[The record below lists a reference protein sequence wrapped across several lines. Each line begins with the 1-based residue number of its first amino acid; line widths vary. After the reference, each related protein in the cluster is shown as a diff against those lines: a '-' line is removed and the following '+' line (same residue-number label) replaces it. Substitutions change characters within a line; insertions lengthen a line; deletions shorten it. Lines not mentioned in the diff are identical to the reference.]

1 MSPLNDR
8 MWVGSKL
15 YTVLAQYGTI
25 MSLDHATILFF
36 LIFTSKVSDQEY
48 KNYSIKEHDLS
59 LLSFFMFLLK

>member
-1 MSPLNDR
+1 MSPLNDQ
-8 MWVGSKL
+8 MWVGSKQ

-48 KNYSIKEHDLS
+48 KNYSIKEHVLS
-59 LLSFFMFLLK
+59 LSLFLSFF